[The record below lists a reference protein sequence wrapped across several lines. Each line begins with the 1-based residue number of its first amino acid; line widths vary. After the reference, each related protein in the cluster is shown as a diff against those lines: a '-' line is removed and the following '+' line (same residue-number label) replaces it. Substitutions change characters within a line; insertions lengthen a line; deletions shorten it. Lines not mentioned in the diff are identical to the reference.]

1 MNITN
6 PNSEDQSTIQIIS
19 TLFSHIDT
27 ISLPIFM
34 IIFVIIQIYK
44 VVKDNIHFNKK
55 FKLKEE
61 SIKVSNAITNN
72 VLQETI
78 SSHNATELIKSKI
91 NETNNQLSNMTKQSL
106 NIKPVLTTENCP
118 NSTQSIPLVIDIAP
132 ATKV

>member
-1 MNITN
+1 MINTN
-6 PNSEDQSTIQIIS
+6 SNSEDKSTIQIIS

-27 ISLPIFM
+27 ISLPIFL

-118 NSTQSIPLVIDIAP
+118 NSYQPESPD
-132 ATKV
+132 

>member
-1 MNITN
+1 MNSTN

-27 ISLPIFM
+27 ISLPIFL

-72 VLQETI
+72 VLQ
-78 SSHNATELIKSKI
+78 
-91 NETNNQLSNMTKQSL
+91 
-106 NIKPVLTTENCP
+106 
-118 NSTQSIPLVIDIAP
+118 
-132 ATKV
+132 